1 MKHRDGKIDR
11 DMQNKVIGFT
21 TTYYVCL
28 ALFFIGLFA
37 LMYFY
42 ENTSVQETEVF
53 DPYEI
58 LGIPIGSTDKE
69 IKRAYRKL
77 ALKYIVWEFTFMH

>member
-1 MKHRDGKIDR
+1 MMKHRDGKIDR

-28 ALFFIGLFA
+28 ALFFIGLIA

-77 ALKYIVWEFTFMH
+77 ALKYIV

>member
-1 MKHRDGKIDR
+1 MMKHRDGKIDR

-77 ALKYIVWEFTFMH
+77 ALKYIV